1 METSNADA
9 QGTDVQILFSF
20 EDHSI
25 KGVVILTVSLYIGYP
40 LSAVGEEL

>member
-1 METSNADA
+1 MGTTNADT

-25 KGVVILTVSLYIGYP
+25 TGMIIPTVSLDIGYP
-40 LSAVGEEL
+40 LSTAGEEL